1 MSYASWWG
9 ELPPLRLMFNASWW
23 QGLLTLA
30 NFMHEDPSASHPLY
44 WHTDANYSPKRLDSC
59 HHPELFCYIL
69 TNKIIKITSHGLNK
83 ELCLSVCL
91 HMNLVKLVKLKLVF
105 IRLNDCPDHFRRK
118 TLMWYIISALARRT
132 KSVVSKYGIQFFLN
146 DHFAEIVQAEFH
158 LYISYM
164 IWKK

>member
-9 ELPPLRLMFNASWW
+9 GLPPLRLMFNASWW

-69 TNKIIKITSHGLNK
+69 TNEIIKITRHGLNK
-83 ELCLSVCL
+83 EVCLPVCL
-91 HMNLVKLVKLKLVF
+91 HMNYDYEIGTQVF
-105 IRLNDCPDHFRRK
+105 IHLNYCPDHFQGK
-118 TLMWYIISALARRT
+118 TLTWYLFSALARRT
-132 KSVVSKYGIQFFLN
+132 KSVVSKYGIHFFLN
-146 DHFAEIVQAEFH
+146 DNFAEIVQAEFH
-158 LYISYM
+158 LYRPISYM
-164 IWKK
+164 I